1 MSSRDASL
9 KIVDGDTLFGSTKVV
24 ASAGSH
30 KDRSAYV
37 QANFSQNAIFR
48 RAVVPNPDSIDL
60 KRREFIDYRRNWVE
74 IPRRALEIGN
84 TIPSVGPLCVDI
96 EIAAVC
102 DLACPH
108 CFRANYAT
116 PDKIMSDKLFYSLID
131 ECVRLGVPSVK
142 LNWRGEPLL
151 HPRVIEF
158 IRYAKD
164 AGILDVIINTNATR
178 LSGDVSKG
186 LIEAGLDFLIIS
198 FDGTNAQSYEKN
210 RPARVG
216 ENKFETVLS
225 NIRDFMLM
233 RREIGAAFPYVKV
246 QMVDIDNS
254 GDSHQGLGQ
263 LFGTIVDEVQVSPY
277 SERGDNGSAVEWWSN
292 GVGLE
297 LSDSSGNKLIS
308 TGRRGC
314 YQPFQRL
321 MVTYD
326 GRVSKCCYDWGSA
339 NPIGYV
345 GDQKPA
351 QIDPAVLI
359 ASDRVVKGK
368 KGFEKNVGKIVQDFQ
383 SIPEVRG
390 LFDCWVGEPMNS
402 FRKLQIEERLC
413 GDTLCKKCDFKD
425 SFNWAVKS

>member
-1 MSSRDASL
+1 MSSSDASF
-9 KIVDGDTLFGSTKVV
+9 KILNGDTLFGSTKVV
-24 ASAGSH
+24 ASPSSAA
-30 KDRSAYV
+30 DRSTYV
-37 QANFSQNAIFR
+37 QANFSRNAIFR
-48 RAVVPNPDSIDL
+48 SAVNPTPDFIDL
-60 KRREFIDYRRNWVE
+60 KRREFIEYRRNWTE
-74 IPRRALEIGN
+74 IPRQALESGN
-84 TIPSVGPLCVDI
+84 TLPSTAPLCVDI

-108 CFRANYAT
+108 CYRASYAT
-116 PDKIMSDKLFYSLID
+116 PDKVIADELFYSLID
-131 ECVRLGVPSVK
+131 ECVRLGVPSIK

-178 LSGDVSKG
+178 LSDEMALE

-198 FDGTNAQSYEKN
+198 FDGTSAQSYEKN

-216 ENKFETVLS
+216 ENKFDTILR
-225 NIRDFMLM
+225 NIQGFMEK
-233 RREIGAAFPYVKV
+233 RREMGAVFPYVKV

-254 GDSHQGLGQ
+254 GDSHHDLFQ
-263 LFGTIVDEVQVSPY
+263 LFGQLVDEIQVSPY
-277 SERGDNGSAVEWWSN
+277 SERGDNDHDVSWWSD

-297 LSDSSGNKLIS
+297 LSDSSGSKLIS

-326 GRVSKCCYDWGSA
+326 GRVSKCCYDWGSV

-345 GDQKPA
+345 GGHKPP

-359 ASDRVVKGK
+359 ASDRASKGK
-368 KGFEKNVGKIVQDFQ
+368 KGFEKNVGSKIQNFQ
-383 SIPEVRG
+383 PIPEVQG
-390 LFDCWVGEPMNS
+390 LSNCWSGDPMNS
-402 FRKLQIEERLC
+402 FRKVQIDERLSEEN
-413 GDTLCKKCDFKD
+413 LCKKCDFKD
-425 SFNWAVKS
+425 SFSWTAKP

>member
-1 MSSRDASL
+1 MSSTGDRF
-9 KIVDGDTLFGSTKVV
+9 KILDGDILFGSAKVV
-24 ASAGSH
+24 SSAGSVN
-30 KDRSAYV
+30 DRLAYV
-37 QANFSQNAIFR
+37 EANFSQNAIFR
-48 RAVVPNPDSIDL
+48 SAVLPTPNSIDL
-60 KRREFIDYRRNWVE
+60 KRREFAAYRRNWVQ
-74 IPRRALEIGN
+74 IPAKALESGN
-84 TIPSVGPLCVDI
+84 ALPSAPPLCVDI

-116 PDKIMSDKLFYSLID
+116 PDKVMADGLFYSLID
-131 ECVRLGVPSVK
+131 ECAKLGVPSVK

-178 LSGDVSKG
+178 LSGDVARG
-186 LIEAGLDFLIIS
+186 LIEAGLDFLIVS
-198 FDGTNAQSYEKN
+198 FDGTNAKSYEKN

-216 ENKFETVLS
+216 ENKFDDILS
-225 NIRDFMLM
+225 NIKGFMLK

-254 GDSHQGLGQ
+254 GDSHRDLFQ
-263 LFGTIVDEVQVSPY
+263 LFGGIVDEIQVSPY
-277 SERGDNGSAVEWWSN
+277 SERVENGSGVSWWSN

-297 LSDSSGNKLIS
+297 MSDSSGNRLIS
-308 TGRRGC
+308 VGRRGC

-339 NPIGYV
+339 NPVGYV
-345 GDQKPA
+345 GDRKPA

-359 ASDRVVKGK
+359 ASDRAIKNK
-368 KGFEKNVGKIVQDFQ
+368 KGFEKDVGKTVQDFQ
-383 SIPEVRG
+383 PIPEVRG
-390 LFDCWVGEPMNS
+390 LSDCWVGEPMNS
-402 FRKLQIEERLC
+402 FRKLQIDERLC
-413 GDTLCKKCDFKD
+413 GDNLCKKCDFKD
-425 SFNWAVKS
+425 SFKWVVKR